1 MFLVH
6 YIVYICGNEFG
17 GWVLQTIRGGIP
29 AGMHMFVRLFECMIV
44 GVD

>member
-17 GWVLQTIRGGIP
+17 GVGAAVDMGGYTCGNAYVCQAI
-29 AGMHMFVRLFECMIV
+29 
-44 GVD
+44 